1 MGSHNPITHPLSRP
15 RRGAF
20 ESEVPRLLLSSSS
33 FPLPSVQQCCTY
45 PSYTSTREHTSLE
58 NLPMQTFFQQ
68 TRLSS
73 SPTSGWALPSLWS
86 AERLYS
92 FSSTALSNLFAKQPA
107 QAEPVRQLA
116 ELSHPNVRLCPYLS
130 VLPPDIRSSQR
141 TFTPQSRT
149 PSFTPVSGDPTPGM
163 PIQRAQSQ
171 DSHPQPSIPDRS
183 SSATSTS
190 TNSPPTSNKKR
201 PIGLGL
207 GLPSTI
213 RAAEPSESA
222 ASARL
227 SATAPA
233 PAPRTKKS
241 VAGLGLGLPSL
252 AQAKVSARGSSCS
265 SGARSATSASRS
277 TSPSSPRSARSS
289 SSASRS
295 LSPTSRALAS
305 VASHLPSRP
314 RTVSPLNILRP
325 TRFPKRPLYAIP
337 EVVAEEPA
345 VKGRVPS
352 TASRV
357 TTAGSRTPSMDTR
370 ASSMGPRA
378 PLAAPRVPSVGLRSP
393 STGHRVPSV
402 ALPRQSRRVQSARS
416 QCTPALSSSFDPVKA
431 SSNCLLF

>member
-1 MGSHNPITHPLSRP
+1 MGSHNPITTHPLSRP

-20 ESEVPRLLLSSSS
+20 ESEVPRLLLSSFS
-33 FPLPSVQQCCTY
+33 FPFPSVQQCCTY
-45 PSYTSTREHTSLE
+45 PSYTSTRELTSLE

-116 ELSHPNVRLCPYLS
+116 ELSHSN
-130 VLPPDIRSSQR
+130 R

-149 PSFTPVSGDPTPGM
+149 PSFTPVSEEPTPGM